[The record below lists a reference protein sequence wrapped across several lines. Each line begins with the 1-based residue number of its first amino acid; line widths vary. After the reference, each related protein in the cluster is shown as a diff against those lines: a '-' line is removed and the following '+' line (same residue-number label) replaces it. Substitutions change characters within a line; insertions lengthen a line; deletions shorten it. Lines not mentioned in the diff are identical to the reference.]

1 MLSNAAAQ
9 SVRNAYQLAAQYG
22 HAAPGQEHLLL
33 SLTGDVD
40 AVAALMA
47 CEADPRAIH
56 REIDRLLPRLPQ
68 RPHGDDAVER
78 TIQRAERFKPDAP
91 CDGAC
96 LLLALLVDRG
106 AGAAS
111 ILRRHGVSRDRI
123 VDHMVQRDMEARRR
137 KAPQRALDASDPP
150 AAPAAD
156 GALATYCVDLNAKA
170 AEGRIDPVIGRDAA
184 IERTVQILCRRTK
197 NNPILVGEPGV
208 GKTAIA
214 EGLALRIVEG
224 EAPDA
229 LRGTRIFALDLG
241 ALVAG
246 TRYRGDFEERVKAV
260 VTELGRTPGAVLFID
275 EIHTII
281 GAGGS
286 GGAMDA
292 ANLLKPALAEGTLR
306 CVGAT
311 TYREYRQHIER
322 DQALARRFG
331 KIDVA
336 EPSVEDAV
344 AILEGV
350 ADRYAD
356 HHQVIYSGDAIR
368 AAVELS
374 ARYITDRHLPDKAID
389 VLDEAGAMARLDAG
403 RAWPRRIE
411 APDIEA
417 VVARIANMP
426 VRRAGRDERAALRG
440 LEADLKA
447 AVFGQD
453 AAIQAV
459 ASAVKVARSGLRDPE
474 KPMGSYLF
482 AGPTGVGKTEIARR
496 LAETLGVPLLRFDM
510 SEYMERHTVSRLIGA
525 PPGYV
530 GFDQEGLLTSAV
542 SKAPHAV
549 LLLDEIEKAHPDLFA
564 LLLQVMDAGRLTD
577 SSGRTVDFR
586 HVVLIMT
593 TNAGAA
599 EMVRPAMGFGMQ
611 AVSGPDADA
620 AVAAVNRLF
629 SPEFRN
635 RLDATVQF
643 RPLEPATVRLIARSH
658 LDRLAEQLADRNIA
672 LDASPEAL
680 DWLAARGFDAA
691 LGARPLARLVER
703 AVKLPLAEHLLFG
716 DLDGGGR
723 IRLAVVDGK
732 LDLSVD
738 RTHVRSSKYEP
749 A

>member
-1 MLSNAAAQ
+1 MSDLTPREIVSELD
-9 SVRNAYQLAAQYG
+9 RFII
-22 HAAPGQEHLLL
+22 GQK
-33 SLTGDVD
+33 DAKR
-40 AVAALMA
+40 AVAVAL
-47 CEADPRAIH
+47 RN
-56 REIDRLLPRLPQ
+56 RWRRRQL
-68 RPHGDDAVER
+68 GDD
-78 TIQRAERFKPDAP
+78 
-91 CDGAC
+91 
-96 LLLALLVDRG
+96 L
-106 AGAAS
+106 
-111 ILRRHGVSRDRI
+111 
-123 VDHMVQRDMEARRR
+123 
-137 KAPQRALDASDPP
+137 
-150 AAPAAD
+150 
-156 GALATYCVDLNAKA
+156 
-170 AEGRIDPVIGRDAA
+170 
-184 IERTVQILCRRTK
+184 
-197 NNPILVGEPGV
+197 
-208 GKTAIA
+208 
-214 EGLALRIVEG
+214 
-224 EAPDA
+224 
-229 LRGTRIFALDLG
+229 
-241 ALVAG
+241 
-246 TRYRGDFEERVKAV
+246 
-260 VTELGRTPGAVLFID
+260 
-275 EIHTII
+275 
-281 GAGGS
+281 
-286 GGAMDA
+286 
-292 ANLLKPALAEGTLR
+292 
-306 CVGAT
+306 
-311 TYREYRQHIER
+311 
-322 DQALARRFG
+322 
-331 KIDVA
+331 
-336 EPSVEDAV
+336 
-344 AILEGV
+344 
-350 ADRYAD
+350 
-356 HHQVIYSGDAIR
+356 
-368 AAVELS
+368 
-374 ARYITDRHLPDKAID
+374 
-389 VLDEAGAMARLDAG
+389 
-403 RAWPRRIE
+403 
-411 APDIEA
+411 
-417 VVARIANMP
+417 
-426 VRRAGRDERAALRG
+426 RDEVYPKNILM
-440 LEADLKA
+440 
-447 AVFGQD
+447 
-453 AAIQAV
+453 I
-459 ASAVKVARSGLRDPE
+459 
-474 KPMGSYLF
+474 
-482 AGPTGVGKTEIARR
+482 GPTGVGKTEIARR

-542 SKAPHAV
+542 FKAPHAV